1 MSENGEHTS
10 VRRRYNDT
18 HDAEFCHM
26 LSGATGARSAL
37 RRTLLCRSLIHAHLL
52 STGLYSEAA
61 QIGELP
67 LLSERR
73 RGGSSR
79 LPALSALPS

>member
-1 MSENGEHTS
+1 MSENGEQIS

-18 HDAEFCHM
+18 HDAEFCHV
-26 LSGATGARSAL
+26 LPSATGARCAF

-52 STGLYSEAA
+52 STGLYSEAT
-61 QIGELP
+61 QVGELP